1 MRLPD
6 SWFVAHHTGDV
17 MSRFESTRPVR
28 DFMISGA
35 FAILIDGF
43 VAFGALV
50 VLLLYSQRLAFVALC
65 FLVLFGALRY
75 GSAGRLR
82 HLTQETINVGAHER
96 SAFIENI
103 ERQRAIKLLGANKL
117 REDCWLERYVEST
130 NANTRLTRFVAHI
143 DFAGSVLAGLES
155 VAILALGAMSVI
167 DETFTLGML
176 FAFVSY
182 ANLLS
187 VRTHSLIGS
196 LVEFRLLRLH
206 RERISEIALENLEH
220 QGERGIGRQLE
231 GLVEAEDI
239 TFSYERDGPPVLTRF
254 QLQVKPGEF
263 VAITGRS
270 GAGKSTFIKLL
281 CGLLRPHAGTIRV
294 DGMDISNFGTRGYR
308 SQLGVVMQDDDLFT
322 GSILENIAVD
332 HRPDLDRV
340 REAASTACVH
350 QEIEDLPMG
359 YLTLVGH
366 MGSALSGGQKQRIM
380 IARAVYR
387 APSIIL
393 LDEGT
398 AHLND
403 ELQSRILQN
412 LRTTGA
418 TILAAT
424 HDPRVVRCADR
435 QVGLS

>member
-1 MRLPD
+1 MNVGLISPSQPSDIQLTVDHGARQGDLGVVVALALGFAAVAIVAATTDWLRKLLMLHVGNTSAFRIVAGLAHHLMRLPD

-50 VLLLYSQRLAFVALC
+50 VLLLYSQSLAFVALC

-75 GSAGRLR
+75 GSAGVLR

-155 VAILALGAMSVI
+155 VAILALGAVSVI

-239 TFSYERDGPPVLTRF
+239 TFSYEQDGPPVLTQF

-308 SQLGVVMQDDDLFT
+308 SQLGEVV
-322 GSILENIAVD
+322 
-332 HRPDLDRV
+332 
-340 REAASTACVH
+340 
-350 QEIEDLPMG
+350 
-359 YLTLVGH
+359 
-366 MGSALSGGQKQRIM
+366 GQIWT
-380 IARAVYR
+380 V
-387 APSIIL
+387 
-393 LDEGT
+393 
-398 AHLND
+398 
-403 ELQSRILQN
+403 
-412 LRTTGA
+412 
-418 TILAAT
+418 
-424 HDPRVVRCADR
+424 C
-435 QVGLS
+435 